1 MKIIDGV
8 YMLEIPSTNRMGH
21 HTIIHPTLLSEGD
34 QVILID
40 CGFPG
45 QAALIRQ
52 AIEET
57 GTDLSQLKTIIL
69 THQDLDHTG
78 AAAAIKEELPDVQ
91 FWSHRAEQHYIQGD
105 WIPAK
110 IDWLTHTLA
119 DQPEEARDFYQSML
133 ANSRNFRVPIARTLQ
148 DGEELP
154 MLGGM
159 RVIHTP
165 GHTPGHIS
173 LYLRQHR
180 LLISGDAFRVVDGNL
195 QRMSPDF
202 NLDTG
207 WSVRSMQ
214 RLQEYPIETAIC
226 YHGGL
231 FRGDVNVRLTELIGG
246 N

>member
-8 YMLEIPSTNRMGH
+8 YMLEIPSTNRMGQ
-21 HTIIHPTLLSEGD
+21 HTIIHPTLLSEAG

-45 QAALIRQ
+45 QVPIIRQ

-57 GTDLSQLKTIIL
+57 GTDFNQLKTIIL
-69 THQDLDHTG
+69 THQDLDHIG
-78 AAAAIKEELPDVQ
+78 SAAAIKEELPDVKL
-91 FWSHRAEQHYIQGD
+91 WSHRAEQHYIQGD

-110 IDWLTHTLA
+110 IDWLTNTLA
-119 DQPEEARDFYQSML
+119 DQPVEARDFYQTRL
-133 ANSRNFRVPIARTLQ
+133 DDAKNFYVPITRTLQ

-154 MLGGM
+154 VLGGM

-231 FRGDVNVRLTELIGG
+231 FRGDVNARLAELIR
-246 N
+246 